1 MKTTR
6 SRAAGFKAGAGA
18 EDRSDTVC
26 IIGAGSSGLAG
37 AHRLME
43 QGFRVEVI
51 ERTDDVGGLW
61 SFGSPASRV
70 FATTHLVTSKRMT
83 EFPDFPMPADY
94 PDYPSHG
101 QAEAYL
107 RLYARYYGI
116 WEHIQFGTSVTAVE
130 RSTDGRGWDVTVDDG
145 TTRRYHAVIV
155 ANGHNWSPR
164 WPDFPGEFAGIL
176 LHAAE
181 YRDAEMLRGKRV
193 VVVGGGNSG
202 CDIVCDAATVGAQ
215 AVHSLR
221 RGYHVIPKY
230 VFGMPI
236 DQWAE
241 RFARRRVPLNM
252 RRAVGRMVLKASS
265 QELWRYG
272 YPRPDHRLWET
283 HPVINTQLIHHVT
296 HGRVTPKPDIA
307 RFEGQDVVF
316 TDGSRVTADIVVLA
330 SGYRIEL
337 PFLASHDLEWNGH
350 APRLYLNLFSPR
362 HDDLFF
368 LGLTQPSQ
376 GQWQLVDHQARVVAA
391 YLRAQRERPD
401 RAARLRARTAGPAPH
416 LGGGVQYLR
425 SPRHALE
432 LEHVSYRRRLDRIL
446 RQLDVP
452 GMQRTQSAPNAADTA
467 RLMAA

>member
-1 MKTTR
+1 MRTRR
-6 SRAAGFKAGAGA
+6 SRVAALRTGSGAG
-18 EDRSDTVC
+18 DRRNTVC

-43 QGFRVEVI
+43 QGFQVEVL

-61 SFGSPASRV
+61 NFGSPASRV
-70 FATTHLVTSKRMT
+70 FATTQLVTSKRMT
-83 EFPDFPMPADY
+83 EYPDFPMPADY
-94 PDYPSHG
+94 PDYPSHL

-107 RLYARYYGI
+107 RAYARYFGV
-116 WEHIQFGTSVTAVE
+116 WERIQFGASVTAVE
-130 RSTDGRGWDVTVDDG
+130 RSTDGHAWDVSVDDG
-145 TTRRYHAVIV
+145 TTRRYRAVIV

-164 WPDFPGEFAGIL
+164 WPDFPGTFDGVL

-181 YRDAEMLRGKRV
+181 YRDGEILRGKRV

-215 AVHSLR
+215 AVHSVR

-236 DQWAE
+236 DQWAQT
-241 RFARRRVPLNM
+241 FARRRVPLTV

-283 HPVINTQLIHHVT
+283 HPVINTQLAHHVT
-296 HGRVTPKPDIA
+296 HGRITPKPDIA
-307 RFEGQDVVF
+307 RFEGQDVIF
-316 TDGSRVTADIVVLA
+316 TDGSRVTADVVVLA

-337 PFLASHDLEWNGH
+337 PFLGSHIEWNGP

-376 GQWQLVDHQARVVAA
+376 GQWQLVDHQARVIGA
-391 YLRAQRERPD
+391 YLRAQQERPD
-401 RAARLRARTAGPAPH
+401 RAARLRERTAGPAPH
-416 LGGGVQYLR
+416 LGGGVQYMR

-446 RQLDVP
+446 RQLDIP
-452 GMQRTQSAPNAADTA
+452 ATKRTTSAPDDTETA

>member
-1 MKTTR
+1 MATTR
-6 SRAAGFKAGAGA
+6 SRAATSAEGAG
-18 EDRSDTVC
+18 DPVC

-43 QGFRVEVI
+43 QGFRVEVV

-61 SFGSPASRV
+61 NFGSPAGRV
-70 FATTHLVTSKRMT
+70 FATTQLVTSKRMT
-83 EFPDFPMPADY
+83 EYPDFPMPAAY
-94 PDYPSHG
+94 PDYPSHR
-101 QAEAYL
+101 QAQAYL
-107 RLYARYYGI
+107 RAYAQHFGV
-116 WEHIQFGTSVTAVE
+116 WEHIRFGVGVTAVD
-130 RSTDGRGWDVTVDDG
+130 RAADGRGWDVTTDDG
-145 TTRRYHAVIV
+145 TTRRYRAVVV

-164 WPDFPGEFAGIL
+164 WPDFPGTFTGHL

-181 YRDAEMLRGKRV
+181 YRDAELLRGKRV

-202 CDIVCDAATVGAQ
+202 CDIVCDAATVGAR
-215 AVHSLR
+215 AVHSVR

-241 RFARRRVPLNM
+241 RFSRRRVPLGL
-252 RRAVGRMVLKASS
+252 RRAVGRLVLKVSS
-265 QELWRYG
+265 QELWRHG

-283 HPVINTQLIHHVT
+283 HPVINTQLAHHVT
-296 HGRVTPKPDIA
+296 HGRITPKPDIA
-307 RFEGQDVVF
+307 RFDGPDVVF
-316 TDGSRVTADIVVLA
+316 TDGSRVTADVVVLA

-337 PFLASHDLEWNGH
+337 PFLGPRHLEGYGH

-401 RAARLRARTAGPAPH
+401 RAARLRARTAGPVPH
-416 LGGGVQYLR
+416 LGGGVRYVR

-452 GMQRTQSAPNAADTA
+452 GTQRTTAAIDAAGTA
-467 RLMAA
+467 ALMAA